1 VRASGRDA
9 RLDVIGDGPDSA
21 RLQALAA
28 ELGLADA
35 VRWHGRVAN
44 TTVLARMADAQAVIV
59 NSRVETFSVVTGEA
73 LALGRPVIATR
84 CGGPEQMVTEANGL
98 LIPVDDSSALVVALC
113 TVMDEPAR
121 YTPEQI
127 RSSIA
132 GKGEPAAI
140 GNAFG
145 LIYDRIKGHG

>member
-1 VRASGRDA
+1 
-9 RLDVIGDGPDSA
+9 
-21 RLQALAA
+21 
-28 ELGLADA
+28 LGLKDA
-35 VRWHGRVAN
+35 VRWHGRVPN
-44 TTVLARMADAQAVIV
+44 STVLARMAEAQAVIV

-98 LIPVDDSSALVVALC
+98 LVPVDDGTALVAAMC
-113 TVMDEPAR
+113 AVMDEAAR
-121 YTPEQI
+121 YPPEQV

-145 LIYDRIKGHG
+145 LIYERIKGHG